1 MRENFP
7 VCEISCIH
15 TDDVDTVREK
25 MPEDEVLYELAD
37 LFKVFSDSTRIKILW
52 ALSVSELC
60 VCDIAHLLDM
70 TQSAISH
77 HLRTLKLSR
86 LVKSRKSGKIVY
98 YSLDDSHVYD
108 IFAEG
113 LAHVGHTM
121 FNQKGEK
128 S

>member
-77 HLRTLKLSR
+77 QLRTLKLSR

-108 IFAEG
+108 IFAQG

-121 FNQKGEK
+121 FN
-128 S
+128 